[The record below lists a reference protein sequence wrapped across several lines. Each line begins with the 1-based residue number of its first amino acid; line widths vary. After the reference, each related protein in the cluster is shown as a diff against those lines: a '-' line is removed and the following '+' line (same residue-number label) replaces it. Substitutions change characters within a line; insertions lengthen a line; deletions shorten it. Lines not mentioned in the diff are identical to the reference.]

1 MAFGRLSH
9 SKSED
14 EGEDIAEINII
25 PLVDVMLVLLIIF
38 MVTAPLSIGGIK
50 VELPHSKAR
59 AGGIDEDRIVL
70 SISSKG
76 EFYLDKVKIEDASLA
91 DRFKEIYR
99 HRDKKELYIR
109 ADRGVAYGKVVD
121 AMSAA
126 KVAGVLKMG
135 MLTQAGGNSGN
146 AVKR

>member
-1 MAFGRLSH
+1 MAFGKLSLG
-9 SKSED
+9 KSDED
-14 EGEDIAEINII
+14 NEDMAEINII

-59 AGGIDEDRIVL
+59 GGLVDEDRIVL
-70 SISSKG
+70 SINSKG
-76 EFYLDKVKIEDASLA
+76 DFYIDKTRIADDSLPE
-91 DRFKEIYR
+91 RFKEIFR
-99 HRDKKELYIR
+99 NREKKELFIR

-135 MLTQAGGNSGN
+135 MLTQAPPTT
-146 AVKR
+146 ALK